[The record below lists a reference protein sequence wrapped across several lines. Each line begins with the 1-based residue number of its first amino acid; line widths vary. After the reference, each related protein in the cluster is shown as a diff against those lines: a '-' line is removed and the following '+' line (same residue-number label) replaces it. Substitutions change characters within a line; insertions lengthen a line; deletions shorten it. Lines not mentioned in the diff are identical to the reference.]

1 MKLMKLLAWAVIAAT
16 LIPVHG
22 SDRTAVYARVDRV
35 VLEPNDDAPE
45 AIHVWGVFSLAKPND
60 PNEYLP
66 PAKGYMYFRLPS
78 HNTVGR
84 RHGGAGCRPRSDR
97 CHCADG
103 RRDCDRCVV
112 EREHGRALFH
122 PPAVLSTPRRQ
133 CRLCRVFERAPGH
146 PAGPLA
152 RSPPRPSRPHAA

>member
-66 PAKGYMYFRLPS
+66 PAKGYLYFRLPAAKEVARREWADLKAAAGTGNIVS
-78 HNTVGR
+78 FGSRWELRARVRPGDEKPAAPDPYSVNVGITKVGGNTTYAPV
-84 RHGGAGCRPRSDR
+84 
-97 CHCADG
+97 
-103 RRDCDRCVV
+103 
-112 EREHGRALFH
+112 RALIEY
-122 PPAVLSTPRRQ
+122 RD
-133 CRLCRVFERAPGH
+133 
-146 PAGPLA
+146 
-152 RSPPRPSRPHAA
+152 